1 MRPYYY
7 LMANYQW
14 YLSLILGKDKIKIKP
29 LTTGPISN
37 VLKTN

>member
-1 MRPYYY
+1 
-7 LMANYQW
+7 MANYQW